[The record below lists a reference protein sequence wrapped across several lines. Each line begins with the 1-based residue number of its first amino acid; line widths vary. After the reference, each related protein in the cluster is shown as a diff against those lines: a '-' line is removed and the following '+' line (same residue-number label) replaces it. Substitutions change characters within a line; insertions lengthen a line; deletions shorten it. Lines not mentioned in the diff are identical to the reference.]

1 MLQIINIDKKFA
13 SQTALSNINLQI
25 AEGEFFS
32 LLGPSGCGKS
42 TLLRIIAGLDS
53 PTSGRLI
60 WRDRDVTDLPAQKR
74 PFNMVFQKYAL
85 FPHMSVAQNLAF
97 GLQMKGKSKS
107 FIEGKVIE
115 ILNLV
120 GLSDFIHRK
129 PETLS
134 GGQAQR
140 VAIARA
146 LVNEPE
152 VLLLDEPL
160 SALDQQLREH
170 LQTELRSLQK
180 KLGITFVFVTH
191 DQEEALLMSDRI
203 GVMNHGHLEQVSTPE
218 ALYFEPQTDF
228 TSSFVGQMNQLKGE
242 VIHIEADL
250 AHIRLQ
256 TDLVI
261 KAQLSHGQ
269 SIHIGS
275 QMNALVRPEKIKVL
289 AE

>member
-1 MLQIINIDKKFA
+1 MLQILNIDKKFA
-13 SQTALSNINLQI
+13 SQTALSDINLQI
-25 AEGEFFS
+25 GAGEFFS

-42 TLLRIIAGLDS
+42 TLLRIISGLEN
-53 PTSGRLI
+53 PTSGKII
-60 WRDRDVTDLPAQKR
+60 WQDQDLTHVPAQKR
-74 PFNMVFQKYAL
+74 PFNMIFQKYAL
-85 FPHMSVAQNLAF
+85 FPHMTVSQNLAF
-97 GLQMKGKSKS
+97 GLEMKGKSRS
-107 FIEGKVIE
+107 FIEGK
-115 ILNLV
+115 ILETLKMV
-120 GLSDFIHRK
+120 GLMDYIHRK

-146 LVNEPE
+146 LANEPE

-170 LQTELRSLQK
+170 LQAELRSLQK
-180 KLGITFVFVTH
+180 KLGITFIFVTH

-228 TSSFVGQMNQLKGE
+228 TSMFVGQMNQLKGE
-242 VIHIEADL
+242 VVQIESDL

-256 TDLVI
+256 TDLII

-269 SIHIGS
+269 TVPVGS
-275 QMNALVRPEKIKVL
+275 KMNAIVRPEKIKVL
-289 AE
+289 SE